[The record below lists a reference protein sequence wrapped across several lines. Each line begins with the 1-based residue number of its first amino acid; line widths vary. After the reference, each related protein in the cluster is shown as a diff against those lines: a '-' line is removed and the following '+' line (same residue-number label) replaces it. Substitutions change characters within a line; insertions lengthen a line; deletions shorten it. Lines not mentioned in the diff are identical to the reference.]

1 MENKKINEMERGR
14 KRAQKIFIGGFVG
27 SIALGFVMGYL
38 LGSYWLTLIIIFVGL
53 MSTAYYMKRADDKY
67 KFGDERSSYINGRAS
82 AFAFKISFPT
92 ACVLMVVLGGLHLEY
107 GIQLPAYQVL
117 ALIVALMGVTHG
129 VASHHYTKK
138 YN

>member
-38 LGSYWLTLIIIFVGL
+38 LGSYWLTFIILFVGL
-53 MSTAYYMKRADDKY
+53 MSTVYYMKRADDKY
-67 KFGDERSSYINGRAS
+67 KFGDERSSHINGRAS

-92 ACVLMVVLGGLHLEY
+92 AGVLMAVLGGLHLEY
-107 GIQLPAYQVL
+107 GIQLPAY
-117 ALIVALMGVTHG
+117 
-129 VASHHYTKK
+129 
-138 YN
+138 